1 MPKYIITA
9 TKTYELE
16 VEARH
21 EDDAIEQALEL
32 DLKFWRDDYEMQ
44 IDVETV
50 KENEKA

>member
-21 EDDAIEQALEL
+21 EDDAIEQAFCTPLTEWC
-32 DLKFWRDDYEMQ
+32 DEYEMQ
-44 IDVETV
+44 FDIETL
-50 KENEKA
+50 KETEKA